1 MAKFFG
7 PIGYTSTTETS
18 PGIWTEVIT
27 EYNYYGDVT
36 KNVSKVRSGDGL
48 NDNVVIENQLS
59 ILADEFAYSNFQS
72 IRYAK
77 WMGGLWKITS
87 VNVQRPRLILTIG
100 EVYNG
105 PVPIPEDIPDPDP
118 IGGDED

>member
-7 PIGYTSTTETS
+7 PIGYAGETKETS
-18 PGIWTEVIT
+18 PGVWNEVIT
-27 EYNYYGDVT
+27 EHNYYGDVV
-36 KNVSKVRSGDGL
+36 KNISKVRSGDGL
-48 NDNVVIENQLS
+48 NDNIIVENQLS
-59 ILADEFAYSNFQS
+59 IVADEFAYSNFQS

-77 WMGGLWKITS
+77 WMGAFWKISS

-105 PVPIPEDIPDPDP
+105 PFPIIPP
-118 IGGDED
+118 IGGD